1 MSRHPNSKAMFIPS
15 RAATERE
22 RQYSATKGGEHPPKE
37 LPPDWLAE
45 VRRRR
50 RAAT

>member
-1 MSRHPNSKAMFIPS
+1 MAKGTYMSPKFNT
-15 RAATERE
+15 RAQNEAE
-22 RQYSATKGGEHPPKE
+22 RQYSHAKGADHRPKDV
-37 LPPDWLAE
+37 PPDWLAV

>member
-1 MSRHPNSKAMFIPS
+1 MAKGTYMSPKFNT
-15 RAATERE
+15 RAQNEAE
-22 RQYSATKGGEHPPKE
+22 RQYSHTKGDEHPPKE